1 MRLESG
7 EKDAVPC
14 LAVEDFFSYIH
25 VELSFEN
32 VEELV
37 LTRMH
42 MRRRLSSRYQSCL
55 KEGECSLVSCVSV
68 RSVSN
73 LPMYHLD
80 NSKDGALLN
89 AFKGNDVF
97 FILFSFRGA

>member
-7 EKDAVPC
+7 EKDAFPC
-14 LAVEDFFSYIH
+14 LPVEKFFSYVH

-42 MRRRLSSRYQSCL
+42 MRRRFSSRY
-55 KEGECSLVSCVSV
+55 
-68 RSVSN
+68 
-73 LPMYHLD
+73 
-80 NSKDGALLN
+80 
-89 AFKGNDVF
+89 
-97 FILFSFRGA
+97 